1 MNEWWSERWLRRH
14 ALAAPFGVFAATAL
28 LTYLYTQGQAQPREL
43 TQTAAGFV
51 DLGAVLYGMV
61 AVVIEKGI
69 TLMFWALEQRQKR
82 QKAFRDEIA
91 SEVRKDVV
99 EQIERDFI
107 ERIVPFAEEKGITT
121 INELAKELAEER
133 RRKERDN
140 KNK

>member
-1 MNEWWSERWLRRH
+1 M
-14 ALAAPFGVFAATAL
+14 AAPFGVFAATAL

-82 QKAFRDEIA
+82 QKAFRDAIA
-91 SEVRKDVV
+91 A
-99 EQIERDFI
+99 QTERDV
-107 ERIVPFAEEKGITT
+107 IVKLMP
-121 INELAKELAEER
+121 LAKERGISEDELRQAIAKDLP
-133 RRKERDN
+133 KEQD
-140 KNK
+140 K